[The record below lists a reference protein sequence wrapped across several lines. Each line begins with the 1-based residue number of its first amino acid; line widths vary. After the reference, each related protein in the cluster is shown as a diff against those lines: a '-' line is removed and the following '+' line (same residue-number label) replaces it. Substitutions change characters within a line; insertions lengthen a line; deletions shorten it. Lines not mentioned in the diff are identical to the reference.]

1 MVLLDLEDVS
11 SLEIGLLRKGFRVW
25 FVELEDLQL
34 LGVDAG

>member
-11 SLEIGLLRKGFRVW
+11 SLEIGLLFEGFRVG
-25 FVELEDLQL
+25 FVQLEHLQL